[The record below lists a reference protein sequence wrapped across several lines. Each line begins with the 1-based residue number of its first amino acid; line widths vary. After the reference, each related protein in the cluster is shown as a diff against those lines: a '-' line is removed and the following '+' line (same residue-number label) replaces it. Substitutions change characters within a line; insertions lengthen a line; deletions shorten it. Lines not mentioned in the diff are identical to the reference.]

1 MITENS
7 PAQHPGNL
15 PKTQTA
21 INDRRYDIDWL
32 RSLAFL
38 ILIFYHIGQFYVFG
52 WDWHIKST
60 YQSEFLQNIMLLV
73 NQWRMPLLFLISGT
87 ALALLEPKITNRALL
102 KTRFVRIF
110 IPLVIGMYLIVPPQL
125 YFELIQKE
133 GFSGD
138 YFRFFRFY
146 IDAGTAMFA
155 DHQHSPL
162 GLLTWNHL
170 WYLGYLWHYTLIYLV
185 LKPLLRRINFSRINK
200 VSPPAL
206 VLIPVSLFI
215 FYGLVIEP
223 LYPSTNALVNDWY
236 NHALYFTVFLFGYM
250 LAKAPSVWQSIIHYR
265 KTWLILAICNYLLVI
280 VRYNR
285 ALGFDI
291 DYINGSLLTQVVI
304 QFIWCANKVFWLL
317 AVIGYAGAYLNRKH
331 PLLTYM
337 NQAVLPWYILHQTL
351 IIIFAAYLA
360 KFALG
365 PVLEPL
371 LLILMTFA
379 GCFIGYEVIKRF
391 TLTRFMFGLKVNS
404 KTSRPPL
411 SSPAAATEKNALN

>member
-1 MITENS
+1 MITQNPPS
-7 PAQHPGNL
+7 QHPGKP
-15 PKTQTA
+15 PKTKA
-21 INDRRYDIDWL
+21 VMSDRRYDIDWL
-32 RSLAFL
+32 RSLAFIL
-38 ILIFYHIGQFYVFG
+38 LIFYHIAQFYVFD
-52 WDWHIKST
+52 WNWHIKSA

-73 NQWRMPLLFLISGT
+73 NQWRMPLIFLISGT
-87 ALALLEPKITNRALL
+87 ALALVEARTTTRALL

-110 IPLVIGMYLIVPPQL
+110 MPLVIGMYLIVPPQL

-146 IDAGTAMFA
+146 IDADTTMYP
-155 DHQHSPL
+155 DHQHGPL

-170 WYLGYLWHYTLIYLV
+170 WYLAYLWHYTLIYLV
-185 LKPLLRRINFSRINK
+185 LKPLLTRINFTRINK

-223 LYPSTNALVNDWY
+223 LYPSTNALVDDWY
-236 NHALYFTVFLFGYM
+236 NHALYFTVFLLGYM
-250 LAKAPSVWQSIIHYR
+250 LAKSPAIWQSIIHYR
-265 KTWLILAICNYLLVI
+265 KTWLILAIFNYLLVI
-280 VRYNR
+280 IRYNR

-291 DYINGSLLTQVVI
+291 DYLNGSLLTQVAI

-317 AVIGYAGAYLNRKH
+317 AIIGFAGAYLNKKH
-331 PLLTYM
+331 PLLAYM

-351 IIIFAAYLA
+351 IIIFAACLA

-391 TLTRFMFGLKVNS
+391 TLTRFIFGLKVNNQVHGS
-404 KTSRPPL
+404 AL
-411 SSPAAATEKNALN
+411 SSPVTAAEKNALN